1 MSIDKDGFIHLEWR
15 NDLIKLPTGKDV
27 KRENKKAS
35 GKRKSSWKS
44 RLSKELKNAPKRKTV
59 RRFHS
64 TELANYYIP
73 EDAKAR
79 FKTDVESRK
88 TFKAPVVMIAIGE
101 DLYMRLSVKT
111 YTKLLRIKKIAVEF
125 RLTVKDDYM
134 NKPETLF
141 KSTQTIISINEFLR
155 FVVDSRYMIDSIYN
169 LQDKASI
176 FSEYDFKYR
185 FAVQIKGVDEPECY
199 DDINELL
206 EEFKI
211 RKI

>member
-1 MSIDKDGFIHLEWR
+1 
-15 NDLIKLPTGKDV
+15 
-27 KRENKKAS
+27 
-35 GKRKSSWKS
+35 
-44 RLSKELKNAPKRKTV
+44 
-59 RRFHS
+59 
-64 TELANYYIP
+64 
-73 EDAKAR
+73 
-79 FKTDVESRK
+79 
-88 TFKAPVVMIAIGE
+88 
-101 DLYMRLSVKT
+101 MRLSVKT

-134 NKPETLF
+134 NKPETVF
-141 KSTQTIISINEFLR
+141 KSTQTIMSINEFLR
-155 FVVDSRYMIDSIYN
+155 FVVDSRYMIDSVYN